1 MSGVSVLK
9 DKLGANKF
17 KKGAGFTNSSSS
29 TSSNISVK
37 YIHSHSEIEDSVASI
52 CNSFQ
57 SIANDTDPADL
68 NSSLVDSKFIV
79 ADTDTGRSTSFSL
92 KLSPDQS
99 RLLSLSCKNDEFMSV
114 SKNDKFGSMKSLEC
128 IQELTVLIF
137 VPELLVKNI
146 KNTRAFLE
154 KQIIKNIKVDDC
166 NEKLLLI
173 CF

>member
-1 MSGVSVLK
+1 
-9 DKLGANKF
+9 
-17 KKGAGFTNSSSS
+17 
-29 TSSNISVK
+29 
-37 YIHSHSEIEDSVASI
+37 
-52 CNSFQ
+52 
-57 SIANDTDPADL
+57 
-68 NSSLVDSKFIV
+68 
-79 ADTDTGRSTSFSL
+79 
-92 KLSPDQS
+92 
-99 RLLSLSCKNDEFMSV
+99 MSV